1 MTPGGSFASV
11 THKSWGSGGG
21 SKSRSRCVFGCANWA
36 GVSEIALV
44 IFYYK
49 PGPAG
54 AQRRRRAKKQIGG
67 RMGHGLLKTA
77 AAWSILR
84 LVMVNRYTFVVVN
97 RECGTGESLHI
108 RHGQS

>member
-1 MTPGGSFASV
+1 MWIGLCGF
-11 THKSWGSGGG
+11 
-21 SKSRSRCVFGCANWA
+21 R
-36 GVSEIALV
+36 V
-44 IFYYK
+44 IFDDK

-54 AQRRRRAKKQIGG
+54 AQRGRRAKKQIGG

-84 LVMVNRYTFVVVN
+84 LVMVNRYTFAVVN